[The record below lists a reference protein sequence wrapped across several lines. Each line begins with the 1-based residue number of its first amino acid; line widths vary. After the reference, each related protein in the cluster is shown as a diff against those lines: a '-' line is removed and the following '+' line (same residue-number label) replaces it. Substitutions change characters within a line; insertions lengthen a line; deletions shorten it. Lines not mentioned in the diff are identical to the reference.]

1 LWRSVGCIKEFI
13 SNSIMTASV
22 IFTCFVGRERYLKLL
37 VPHINTLLSRGL
49 IDEVHFW
56 DYTRDPS
63 DADYIRTLPFS
74 IFVPKSK
81 ENWDDYYEY
90 YTPAKYANP
99 DTVIIKCDDDIVYID
114 VDHFADFI
122 AARRAHPEALIFSPS
137 VINNPVCS
145 AVLFNRKLLEG
156 FTGTEIE
163 IGAANG
169 KKIHEF
175 FLNNPVG
182 FMTDCLG
189 ASRFSKVALNMPKI
203 RFNIN
208 FICILARDLGI
219 LYQGPYD
226 GHDDE
231 AWLGCHAPKY
241 YNRNI
246 WIDLHFIV
254 AHMAFTDQRA
264 QGFDEEPFIERYSR
278 LLTSQDVT

>member
-1 LWRSVGCIKEFI
+1 
-13 SNSIMTASV
+13 MTYMKASV

-37 VPHINTLLSRGL
+37 VPYITTLVSRGL

-81 ENWDDYYEY
+81 ENWGDYYRC
-90 YTPAKYANP
+90 YTPVKYPNP

-114 VDHFADFI
+114 VDHFEDFI

-145 AVLFNRKLLEG
+145 AFLFYRKLLEG
-156 FTGTEIE
+156 FTGPEIE

-175 FLNNPVG
+175 FLNNRVE
-182 FMTDCLG
+182 FTNACL
-189 ASRFSKVALNMPKI
+189 ATSRFGKVSLNLPGI

-208 FICILARDLGI
+208 FICILARDLDI

-246 WIDLHFIV
+246 WIDLNFIV
-254 AHMAFTDQRA
+254 SHMAFTDQRA
-264 QGFDEEPFIERYSR
+264 QGFDEEPFIERYKC
-278 LLTSQDVT
+278 LI